1 MDIADLRSFLV
12 IARHGNLRSAAN
24 ELHQSASALSK
35 AIRRL
40 ESALN
45 TPLFDRIG
53 KSIRLNT
60 DGNHLR
66 ERAMQL
72 VNLADQTQS
81 EFRGARQQ
89 IHCRLVGPALLH
101 WRYGP
106 QMSDVLNKTFPGSGI
121 AFVCQYED
129 AAIGALARG
138 EADFALVSG
147 VAIDAGLP
155 AGLECLPLGQMT
167 MQLAAGQTHQILT
180 QLPKT
185 VKPIEPTKATKAT
198 KLLKSGNTTEKNAVS
213 TPPVRQVDVTTA
225 QVLQYDFACP
235 NRSLFC
241 GLERGARSDGW
252 RDDQL
257 PRRIRFWLEDL
268 QLLMALVRSGQ
279 ALAYLPDFALADPSL
294 VRLKVSDCAYECVE
308 QAYLVWR
315 PATASGWQN
324 KLLTLLPKFLGS

>member
-106 QMSDVLNKTFPGSGI
+106 QMSDLLNKTFPGSGI

-129 AAIGALARG
+129 AAIGALSRG

-147 VAIDAGLP
+147 VLIEAGLP
-155 AGLECLPLGQMT
+155 TGLECLSLGQMT
-167 MQLAAGQTHQILT
+167 MQLAAGQSHPILT
-180 QLPKT
+180 QSA
-185 VKPIEPTKATKAT
+185 KATKPSKPPKPT
-198 KLLKSGNTTEKNAVS
+198 KLLKSGNTTEKNTAS
-213 TPPVRQVDVTTA
+213 ISPARQVDVTTA

-324 KLLTLLPKFLGS
+324 KLLTLLPKSLGS

>member
-53 KSIRLNT
+53 KSIRLNA

-106 QMSDVLNKTFPGSGI
+106 QMSDLLNKTFPGSGI

-129 AAIGALARG
+129 AAIGALSRG

-147 VAIDAGLP
+147 VAIEAGLP
-155 AGLECLPLGQMT
+155 SGLECLPLGQMT
-167 MQLAAGQTHQILT
+167 MQLAAGQTHPILT
-180 QLPKT
+180 KLP
-185 VKPIEPTKATKAT
+185 KATKPPKTT
-198 KLLKSGNTTEKNAVS
+198 KPTTLLKGASAGEKDFANS
-213 TPPVRQVDVTTA
+213 PTPRQVNVSTA

-324 KLLTLLPKFLGS
+324 KLLALLPKFLGN

>member
-106 QMSDVLNKTFPGSGI
+106 QMSDLLNKTFPGSGI

-129 AAIGALARG
+129 AAIGALSRG

-147 VAIDAGLP
+147 VAIEAGLP
-155 AGLECLPLGQMT
+155 SGLESLPLGQMT
-167 MQLAAGQTHQILT
+167 MQLAAGQTHPILT
-180 QLPKT
+180 RLP
-185 VKPIEPTKATKAT
+185 KATKPLKTT
-198 KLLKSGNTTEKNAVS
+198 KSTTLLKGASAGEKDFAHSPTT
-213 TPPVRQVDVTTA
+213 RQVNVSTA

>member
-40 ESALN
+40 ESALH

-53 KSIRLNT
+53 KSIRLNA

-81 EFRGARQQ
+81 EFRGVRQQ

-106 QMSDVLNKTFPGSGI
+106 QMSDLLNKTFPGSGI

-129 AAIGALARG
+129 AAIAALSRG

-147 VAIDAGLP
+147 VAIEAGLP

-167 MQLAAGQTHQILT
+167 MQLAAGRTHPILT
-180 QLPKT
+180 TLP
-185 VKPIEPTKATKAT
+185 KATKPTKTTTPT
-198 KLLKSGNTTEKNAVS
+198 KLIKSVS
-213 TPPVRQVDVTTA
+213 LAKKDIANSQAIRQISVSTA

-294 VRLKVSDCAYECVE
+294 VRLKVRDCAYECVE
-308 QAYLVWR
+308 QAYLAWR

-324 KLLTLLPKFLGS
+324 KLLTLLPQVLGN